1 MENGLPTLFP
11 VEPYQNQHSRQYH
24 PERQHLLPFQQP
36 PLSLTDRHQLQP
48 QDAEQQQQQQHHIA
62 PVCQDEQLG
71 GFVHIQAGPRQPL
84 PVGLPQSAPSQP
96 QNKMREKMRPESTP
110 QTRNRPINSCMECR
124 QRKHGCDRIRPVC
137 SRCKQKGLDC
147 IYTTDG
153 TGKTTNRA
161 AVAEHKEKMK
171 SADRRLQKSIREAL
185 NPGSRLQ
192 TSIADELDGY
202 EEDQD
207 MEPTPMV
214 SLDLTY
220 GNGADTE
227 EMIDLGFQVGRM
239 RITERIGG
247 MARPHLAEEVRYL
260 LSLIYEMMPPE
271 DKHLES

>member
-1 MENGLPTLFP
+1 MEHGLPTLFP
-11 VEPYQNQHSRQYH
+11 VESYQNQHSQPYQ
-24 PERQHLLPFQQP
+24 PQSQHLLQFQQP
-36 PLSLTDRHQLQP
+36 PLSLADSHQLQP
-48 QDAEQQQQQQHHIA
+48 QDAEQQQQHLA
-62 PVCQDEQLG
+62 PVCQDQQLG
-71 GFVHIQAGPRQPL
+71 GFVHIQAGPQSL
-84 PVGLPQSAPSQP
+84 PIGLPQSASSQP

-137 SRCKQKGLDC
+137 SRCRQKGLDC

-185 NPGSRLQ
+185 NPGSQLQ

-214 SLDLTY
+214 SLDVTY
-220 GNGADTE
+220 GNEGADTE

-260 LSLIYEMMPPE
+260 LFLVFETMPLE
-271 DKHLES
+271 HEHLES

>member
-1 MENGLPTLFP
+1 M
-11 VEPYQNQHSRQYH
+11 
-24 PERQHLLPFQQP
+24 
-36 PLSLTDRHQLQP
+36 
-48 QDAEQQQQQQHHIA
+48 
-62 PVCQDEQLG
+62 
-71 GFVHIQAGPRQPL
+71 
-84 PVGLPQSAPSQP
+84 
-96 QNKMREKMRPESTP
+96 
-110 QTRNRPINSCMECR
+110 
-124 QRKHGCDRIRPVC
+124 C

-185 NPGSRLQ
+185 NPGSQLQ

-202 EEDQD
+202 EEDED

-214 SLDLTY
+214 SLDVTY
-220 GNGADTE
+220 GNEGADTE

-247 MARPHLAEEVRYL
+247 MARPYLAEEVRC
-260 LSLIYEMMPPE
+260 LISSVQEMIPSE
-271 DKHLES
+271 YKRLESQQDCN